1 MAKVIAGIT
10 MSLDGYI
17 TGPNDR
23 VGAGLGEGGERLHH
37 WVFGGPWTYDSP
49 RGSPLGADK
58 DYLDEVFAAGGAWIV
73 GRTMHD
79 VVDGWGDD
87 PGFGVPVF
95 VVTHRSRETVVK
107 GDTTFEFVTDGIA
120 DALERAQAAAA
131 GKNVIVMGGAD
142 LLRQYLAAGLVDEF
156 TLTIAP
162 VLLGAG
168 KRLFDGISRTDI
180 TFERTTV
187 IESPFATHL
196 RFRVHL
202 GDKSAGGENA
212 VAADLQTR

>member
-1 MAKVIAGIT
+1 MARVISGIT
-10 MSLDGYI
+10 MSLDGYV
-17 TGPNDR
+17 TGPDDR
-23 VGAGLGEGGERLHH
+23 LGAGLGEGGERLHE
-37 WVFGGPWTYDSP
+37 WVFGGPWTYDGP
-49 RGSPLGADK
+49 RGTPAPVDQE
-58 DYLDEVFAAGGAWIV
+58 YLESVFADGGAWIV

-95 VVTHRSRETVVK
+95 VVTHRPRETVVK
-107 GDTTFEFVTDGIA
+107 GDTSFEFVTGGIL
-120 DALERAQAAAA
+120 DALERARAAAA
-131 GKNVIVMGGAD
+131 GKNVVVMGGAD

-168 KRLFDGISRTDI
+168 KHLLDGISRTDI
-180 TFERTTV
+180 TFERTAV

-202 GDKSAGGENA
+202 DDQSLGREN
-212 VAADLQTR
+212 

>member
-1 MAKVIAGIT
+1 MARVISGIT
-10 MSLDGYI
+10 MSLDGYV
-17 TGPNDR
+17 TGPGDR
-23 VGAGLGEGGERLHH
+23 LGAGLGEGGERLHE
-37 WVFGGPWTYDSP
+37 WVFGGPWTYDGP
-49 RGSPLGADK
+49 RGTPAAVDQE
-58 DYLDEVFAAGGAWIV
+58 YLESVFADGGAWIV

-95 VVTHRSRETVVK
+95 VVTHRPRETVVK
-107 GDTTFEFVTDGIA
+107 GDTSFEFVTGGIL
-120 DALERAQAAAA
+120 DALERARAAAA

-168 KRLFDGISRTDI
+168 KRLFDGISSTEL
-180 TFERTTV
+180 TFERTSV
-187 IESPFATHL
+187 VESPFATHL
-196 RFRVHL
+196 RYRVRPPAH
-202 GDKSAGGENA
+202 
-212 VAADLQTR
+212 

>member
-1 MAKVIAGIT
+1 MTKVIAGIT

-17 TGPNDR
+17 TGPDDR
-23 VGAGLGEGGERLHH
+23 AGAGLGDGGERLHY
-37 WVFGGPWTYDSP
+37 WVFGGPWTYADGP
-49 RGSPLGADK
+49 HGAPAAVDQA
-58 DYLDEVFAAGGAWIV
+58 YLDDVFGGGGALIV

-79 VVDGWGDD
+79 AAEGWGDD

-95 VVTHRSRETVVK
+95 VVTHRPHETVVK
-107 GDTTFEFVTDGIA
+107 GDTTFEFVNGGID
-120 DALERAQAAAA
+120 DALARAREAA
-131 GKNVIVMGGAD
+131 GERNVILMGGAD
-142 LLRQYLAAGLVDEF
+142 LLRQYLAAGLVDEL

-168 KRLFDGISRTDI
+168 KRLFDGIARTDI
-180 TFERTTV
+180 AFERTAV

-202 GDKSAGGENA
+202 DERPS
-212 VAADLQTR
+212 

>member
-1 MAKVIAGIT
+1 MAKVIASIT

-23 VGAGLGEGGERLHH
+23 LGAGLGDGGEQLHH
-37 WVFGGPWTYDSP
+37 WVFGGPWTYESP
-49 RGSPLGADK
+49 RGSPAAADQ
-58 DYLDEVFAAGGAWIV
+58 DYLDDVFASAGAWLV

-95 VVTHRSRETVVK
+95 VVTHRARETVVK

-120 DALERAQAAAA
+120 DALARARAAAA

-142 LLRQYLAAGLVDEF
+142 LLRQYLAAGLVDDF

-162 VLLGAG
+162 VLLGGG

-180 TFERTTV
+180 SFERTGV

-196 RFRVHL
+196 RFRVL
-202 GDKSAGGENA
+202 P
-212 VAADLQTR
+212 